1 MAKVNIIFYSMYG
14 HIYKMAEA
22 EAQGAKE
29 VPETEVKIY
38 RIPETLPE
46 NILVQSGAKDAQKI
60 FSHLP
65 IATLDSLKEADA
77 IIFGTPTRFGMMA
90 AQMRQFLDT
99 TGPLWAGGS
108 LVGKIGSV
116 FTSSSTQHGGQESTI
131 LSFHTTLLHHGMII
145 VGVPFTEPNLSDSS
159 NIHGGT
165 PYGASAI
172 IPQDDE
178 NRPNS
183 IELDIARSQGKRV
196 AELAKKLFGWK
207 YKKQKN
213 KNWRS

>member
-14 HIYKMAEA
+14 HIYRMAEA

-29 VPETEVKIY
+29 VPGTDVKIY
-38 RIPETLPE
+38 KVPETIPED
-46 NILVQSGAKDAQKI
+46 ILIKSGAKKVQETFRHI
-60 FSHLP
+60 P
-65 IATLDSLKEADA
+65 IATLDSLTEADA
-77 IIFGTPTRFGMMA
+77 IIFGSPTRFGMMA

-116 FTSSSTQHGGQESTI
+116 FTASSTQHGGQESTI

-183 IELDIARSQGKRV
+183 IELDIARIQGKRV
-196 AELAKKLFGWK
+196 AELAKKLFG
-207 YKKQKN
+207 
-213 KNWRS
+213 